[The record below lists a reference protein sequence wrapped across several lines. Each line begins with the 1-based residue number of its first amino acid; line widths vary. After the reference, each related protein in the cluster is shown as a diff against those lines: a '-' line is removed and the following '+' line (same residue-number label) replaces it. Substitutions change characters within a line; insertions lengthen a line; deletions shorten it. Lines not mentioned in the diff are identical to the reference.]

1 MPSKKQ
7 LIPNNNI
14 YELPTTLVSN
24 IIYQIESAKSQVA
37 SYTNSTLVMLYW
49 HIGSLINQEILNN
62 KRAEYEEQ
70 ILSQIAKRLTL
81 LYGNGFDFATL
92 SRMVKFSKLYPYQE
106 IVVTVSQQLSW
117 SHIISFVIW
126 LILCHSRVR
135 GNPVKSIKN
144 LLKLFFWIPAYAGMT
159 SSRFSESCNKTH
171 IIKLIHI

>member
-7 LIPNNNI
+7 LTPNN
-14 YELPTTLVSN
+14 
-24 IIYQIESAKSQVA
+24 K
-37 SYTNSTLVMLYW
+37 
-49 HIGSLINQEILNN
+49 
-62 KRAEYEEQ
+62 AEYGEQ
-70 ILSQIAKRLTL
+70 ILSQIAKRLTI
-81 LYGNGFDFATL
+81 LYGNGFDFANL
-92 SRMVKFSKLYPYQE
+92 SRMVKFSKLYPSQQ

-126 LILCHSRVR
+126 LVLCHSCVD